1 MKKILSLLGAI
12 MIGTT
17 IGSNV
22 VACMPPRN
30 GGNNNNIVGDKLDL
44 NSFSYDKIIAKKF
57 SLKKDNAIVNDEI
70 NLTSAITK
78 GIQNLSPVYLPWD
91 EVNITVNFLNDK
103 FTFNQV
109 YVKMKAKP
117 DAKSVKGSVM
127 WGNLETKS
135 YVDLRPD
142 LKNWLSLA
150 SPTLEVKDP
159 SELDAVATKTLGGPG
174 PAFNQSNLD
183 GLGLQGTYHEEQK
196 RYIVSVKSGQSNFF
210 QTSEIIFNVDIK

>member
-17 IGSNV
+17 IESNV
-22 VACMPPRN
+22 AACVPPRN
-30 GGNNNNIVGDKLDL
+30 GGNNNNIIGYKLDL
-44 NSFSYDKIIAKKF
+44 NSFSYNKIGKKF

-91 EVNITVNFLNDK
+91 EVNITVKFLNDE

-109 YVKMKAKP
+109 YIKMEAKP
-117 DAKSVKGSVM
+117 DGKSVKGSVM

-150 SPTLEVKDP
+150 SPELKVKDP
-159 SELDAVATKTLGGPG
+159 SELDTAATKALGGPS
-174 PAFNQSNLD
+174 FKQNNLN
-183 GLGLQGTYHEEQK
+183 GLGLQGTYHEDQK
-196 RYIVSVKSGQSNFF
+196 RYIVSVISGQSNFF
-210 QTSEIIFNVDIK
+210 QTSEIIFNVDMK

>member
-22 VACMPPRN
+22 VACVPPRN

-44 NSFSYDKIIAKKF
+44 NLFSYDKIIDKKF

-91 EVNITVNFLNDK
+91 EVNITVSFLNDK
-103 FTFNQV
+103 FTFNQA
-109 YVKMKAKP
+109 YVKMEAKP

-150 SPTLEVKDP
+150 SPKLEVKDP
-159 SELDAVATKTLGGPG
+159 SELDTAATKTLGG
-174 PAFNQSNLD
+174 PAFNQSNLN
-183 GLGLQGTYHEEQK
+183 GLGLQGTYHEDQK
-196 RYIVSVKSGQSNFF
+196 RYIVSVKSGKSNFF
-210 QTSEIIFNVDIK
+210 QTSEIIFNVDMK